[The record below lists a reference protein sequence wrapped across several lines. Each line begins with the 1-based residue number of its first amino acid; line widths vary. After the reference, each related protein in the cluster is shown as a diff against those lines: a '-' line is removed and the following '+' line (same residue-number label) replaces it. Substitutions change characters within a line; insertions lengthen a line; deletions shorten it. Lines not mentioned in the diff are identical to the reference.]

1 LRSTEEYE
9 MSDKTEYYKM
19 RMEQTIK
26 HNQEFTRLIYLVN
39 AGILAFLAF
48 LWKEVSPNYFSLPN
62 FKSLAFWLT
71 ITSFASLIIINIF
84 HALFIK
90 RQGIW
95 YRELKDS
102 YWKLICRNKNN
113 EITKELKSK
122 FKHPLLSTTQLLIYI
137 HVTVAASFL
146 ITLVMFLIYGRG

>member
-1 LRSTEEYE
+1 
-9 MSDKTEYYKM
+9 MSDKTEYYKI

-48 LWKEVSPNYFSLPN
+48 LWKEISPNFSSMAN

-71 ITSFASLIIINIF
+71 ITAFGSLIIINIF

-102 YWKLICRNKNN
+102 YWKLISGNIKN
-113 EITKELKSK
+113 EITKELKTI
-122 FKHPLLSTTQLLIYI
+122 FKHPSISTTHLLIYI
-137 HVTVAASFL
+137 HLMVAISFS
-146 ITLVMFLIYGRG
+146 ITLILFLIYGRG

>member
-1 LRSTEEYE
+1 

-48 LWKEVSPNYFSLPN
+48 LWREASANFLSTAN
-62 FKSLAFWLT
+62 FKSLSFWLT
-71 ITSFASLIIINIF
+71 ITSFGSLFLINLF

-102 YWKLICRNKNN
+102 YWKLIGGNN
-113 EITKELKSK
+113 GEITKELKSVWK
-122 FKHPLLSTTQLLIYI
+122 LPGFSTTYLLIYI
-137 HVTVAASFL
+137 HLTVAISFL
-146 ITLVMFLIYGRG
+146 IAIIVLLIYWPN